1 MRVVKQAAVSRLLL
15 LLLMSAGA
23 PACGAETLDE
33 RLPACLACHGEH
45 GTSINPEVPSLG
57 AQPAPYMV
65 IQLYLFRER
74 MRSIDVMNDAM
85 KGISDEELR
94 KFAKLLSTLPSPAPA
109 EPGDP
114 ARMQNGQA
122 LVHRHRCNFCHSA
135 DLSGQNSV
143 PRIAGQREDYLLK
156 ALREYKSN
164 TRPGY
169 DASMAEVVQPLSED
183 DIRELAYYAAR
194 QR

>member
-1 MRVVKQAAVSRLLL
+1 MRVVNQAAVSQLFLLL
-15 LLLMSAGA
+15 LVSAGV
-23 PACGAETLDE
+23 PPCGAETLE
-33 RLPACLACHGEH
+33 ARLPTCLACHGGH

-57 AQPAPYMV
+57 GQPAPYME

-74 MRSIDVMNDAM
+74 MRSIDMMNDAM

-94 KFAKLLSTLPSPAPA
+94 KLAKLLSTLPPPAPA

-114 ARMQNGQA
+114 ARMQHGQA
-122 LVHRHRCNFCHSA
+122 LVHQHRCNFCHSA

-156 ALREYKSN
+156 ALREYKNN

-169 DASMAEVVQPLSED
+169 DASMAEVVQPLTED

>member
-23 PACGAETLDE
+23 PPCGAETLE
-33 RLPACLACHGEH
+33 ARLPTCLACHGEH

-57 AQPAPYMV
+57 AQPVPYLE

-74 MRSIDVMNDAM
+74 MCLIDVMNEAM
-85 KGISDEELR
+85 KGISNEELR
-94 KFAKLLSTLPSPAPA
+94 KLARLLSMLPPPTPADS
-109 EPGDP
+109 GDP
-114 ARMQNGQA
+114 AHMEHGQA
-122 LVHRHRCNFCHSA
+122 LVHRHHCNFCHSA
-135 DLSGQNSV
+135 DLSGQNNV

-156 ALREYKSN
+156 ALREYKNN

-169 DASMAEVVQPLSED
+169 DASMAEVVQPLTED